1 MKGYDVLVAGR
12 GGRHCV
18 RAVCFVL
25 ASDAALFL
33 AMKVQQEAQVFP
45 QVVNRLCR
53 PVDREVCGVRIRDRD
68 VVDELSDAA
77 QFVQ

>member
-1 MKGYDVLVAGR
+1 
-12 GGRHCV
+12 
-18 RAVCFVL
+18 
-25 ASDAALFL
+25 
-33 AMKVQQEAQVFP
+33 MKVQQEAQVFP
-45 QVVNRLCR
+45 QVVNRLGC